1 MKNDRFLSMLGLAA
15 RAGKVASGEFS
26 AEKAVKEGKAY
37 LMIIAEDA
45 SDNTKKRFV
54 NMCTYYEV
62 PYLIAYDKDTLGYSI
77 GRQMRTS
84 AAVTDGNFA
93 NGLSG
98 IRTDIIRNTK
108 DTEKD

>member
-1 MKNDRFLSMLGLAA
+1 MKNDRFLSMMGLAA

-26 AEKAVKEGKAY
+26 TEKAVKEGKAY
-37 LMIIAEDA
+37 LVIIAEDA

-62 PYLIAYDKDTLGYSI
+62 PYAIAYDKDTLGYAI
-77 GRQMRTS
+77 GRQMRSS
-84 AAVTDGNFA
+84 AAITDSHFA
-93 NGLSG
+93 NGLQG
-98 IRTDIIRNTK
+98 IRPDIIRNTE